1 MSVFIGDKTK
11 RVELAE
17 RKDAINPNLLLNSRD
32 FSSNW
37 VIINAEVTSDSYNG
51 GKVVSLHTDGDDIN
65 DVRQPIQAMTS
76 QMFTWSV
83 YAKADNA
90 GDKLHTELFGGGGR
104 TDQALTTDWNRYTFQ
119 GISDPTKI
127 TLYFWGPSGNKGD
140 IQIALPKLEIGNT
153 ATSWC
158 PALEDYAWTSDI
170 TNLQNTVNQLKGRQ
184 VVEAPDF
191 NTLTDTGIYM
201 IIDADKGKNFPT
213 NATWGIL
220 AVFNGTGA
228 SNMRTSQIY
237 ISDDGLSA
245 FVRSGGAHNV
255 QDTWTS
261 WNQIAWQSDIT
272 NLQTAIASAGKV
284 KTVNG
289 TQPDNTGNI
298 SIAIPDISGK
308 ANSTDVTNLQSMI
321 TGLST
326 KVDSLQQNSHKIVPI
341 TQADYDALSTK
352 DPNTIYAIGG

>member
-170 TNLQNTVNQLKGRQ
+170 TNLQNTVNNINSTRTPI
-184 VVEAPDF
+184 VA
-191 NTLTDTGIYM
+191 
-201 IIDADKGKNFPT
+201 
-213 NATWGIL
+213 
-220 AVFNGTGA
+220 GA
-228 SNMRTSQIY
+228 SG
-237 ISDDGLSA
+237 DDLFS
-245 FVRSGGAHNV
+245 FK
-255 QDTWTS
+255 T
-261 WNQIAWQSDIT
+261 NQIRLYSNNGAACK
-272 NLQTAIASAGKV
+272 NLPPAANTQWFTVQYIFETPNNDGIAIFRSPANEVWTIGNNGGVYDSAGWV
-284 KTVNG
+284 RV
-289 TQPDNTGNI
+289 
-298 SIAIPDISGK
+298 
-308 ANSTDVTNLQSMI
+308 ANSTDVSNLQSMI

-326 KVDSLQQNSHKIVPI
+326 KVDSLQQNSLKIVPI
-341 TQADYDALSTK
+341 TQAAYDALSTK

>member
-184 VVEAPDF
+184 KVDAPDF
-191 NTLTDTGIYM
+191 NTLTDSGIYF
-201 IIDADKGKNFPT
+201 ISNPSKGKNFPPT
-213 NATWGIL
+213 ISWGTL
-220 AVFNGTGA
+220 AVFKGTNG
-228 SNMRTSQIY
+228 SDMRIMQIY
-237 ISDDGLSA
+237 APDIGHTL
-245 FVRSGGAHNV
+245 FVRTPNNSN
-255 QDTWTS
+255 DSFFTDWD
-261 WNQIAWQSDIT
+261 QIAWQSDIT
-272 NLQTAIASAGKV
+272 SLQNV
-284 KTVNG
+284 VN
-289 TQPDNTGNI
+289 
-298 SIAIPDISGK
+298 GK